1 MLVYQGNFGGKA
13 RRVKRMWV
21 KHRKQ
26 FGSYHLWV
34 IESVKFD
41 RTLSCGKKLLNVLL
55 VVKN

>member
-1 MLVYQGNFGGKA
+1 MLSKPIDVDMKLYQGIFGGKA

-21 KHRKQ
+21 KHKT

-41 RTLSCGKKLLNVLL
+41 RTLPCGI
-55 VVKN
+55 